1 MILNE
6 RQRKIFEILKK
17 EKTASNKSLMN
28 KLFISESTLRRDL
41 THLEKQ
47 GVVYRTHGS
56 AILVESSSLES
67 SIHVRVQTQV
77 KEKNSI
83 AIKCLE
89 YINKNES
96 YFIDSSSTAGYV
108 LPHLDSFQNITVVTN
123 GLNNAAILT
132 QKTNVRVYL
141 PGGIVYRN
149 TNSILGIDTTNYIKG
164 FNCNAFIFSCGGVS
178 LDSGITEASLEQA
191 LVKQEMLKHSRVHI
205 LLVDHTKFGMIN
217 LCQSCDFSDIDYVIT
232 DRMPANEYVQ
242 AFEKYGIKLVIS

>member
-6 RQRKIFEILKK
+6 KQRKIFEILKK

-83 AIKCLE
+83 AMDTVESINWLKKNNLYELSEKLALRIK
-89 YINKNES
+89 K
-96 YFIDSSSTAGYV
+96 
-108 LPHLDSFQNITVVTN
+108 
-123 GLNNAAILT
+123 
-132 QKTNVRVYL
+132 
-141 PGGIVYRN
+141 
-149 TNSILGIDTTNYIKG
+149 
-164 FNCNAFIFSCGGVS
+164 IF
-178 LDSGITEASLEQA
+178 
-191 LVKQEMLKHSRVHI
+191 
-205 LLVDHTKFGMIN
+205 
-217 LCQSCDFSDIDYVIT
+217 CQT
-232 DRMPANEYVQ
+232 
-242 AFEKYGIKLVIS
+242 